1 MWTPKALFDG
11 LMFRPVCARTVDR
24 HEHGLPD
31 GGPRPVAADIR
42 QAEHRLSTIL
52 SDTFGVEDSDV
63 AQLVSGAELR
73 FLRTGDLSKPLL
85 LESPEYEWLI
95 LSGRVLKQA
104 PPGNEI
110 GVGSFL
116 ESGRVG
122 RPLTVA
128 GLEKCSLDEVAHRA
142 IHLALARAVA
152 QPMRQEPIRAT
163 VTAVIVGPGLN
174 SRYEVSRITD
184 GLQALGSVSTLW
196 PERVDAV
203 LGTPGVSRDEM
214 GHSGDY
220 QVSELLH
227 SLERD
232 TDNLVLE
239 TESAPTAW
247 SRRALE
253 WADRILVV
261 VRSNSDPADLRKV
274 AELIDHAPPLTDR
287 ILICLGNGQTPTGTA
302 ALLDA
307 TQCKSA
313 LHLSELKGDSAARV
327 ARVATGNARGLVLSG
342 GGARGFAHLGVF
354 RALKEMGVEV
364 DVFGGSS
371 IGAPL
376 AAAMA
381 DGYPPDELDDLVSR
395 LFANVLDYTVPVAA
409 FTAGRGITRAAD
421 EVFGDRDIED
431 LRLPFFGVSTNLTE
445 ADVHVHSRGSV
456 VHAIRAS
463 CAVPGF
469 MPPVPHNGDLL
480 IDGGVTNNLP
490 VDIMRGMVPRGEVI
504 AVDVVP
510 ARGPEAR
517 AGYGLWVS
525 GLHLLRDRL
534 RGRRLVPPMSMTLL
548 RSLTVGSGRRH
559 KEMGL
564 ANLTDHLMELD
575 IDAVPM
581 FAFDRVTDIARKGY
595 DEAMPQIEAWL
606 EAADNEKGARRVAAD
621 AS

>member
-1 MWTPKALFDG
+1 MFVTVSAKA
-11 LMFRPVCARTVDR
+11 VDE
-24 HEHGLPD
+24 HERGLPGD
-31 GGPRPVAADIR
+31 RIRPVAVAIR
-42 QAEHRLSTIL
+42 QAEQRLSTIL
-52 SDTFGVEDSDV
+52 SERFDVEDHDV
-63 AQLVSGAELR
+63 ARLGSGAELR
-73 FLRTGDLSKPLL
+73 FLRSGDLSGPLL
-85 LESPEYEWLI
+85 GESPGYEWLI

-110 GVGSFL
+110 GAGSFL
-116 ESGRVG
+116 ESGRVV
-122 RPLTVA
+122 RPVTVA
-128 GLEKCSLDEVAHRA
+128 GLEKSSLDEVAHRSTQ
-142 IHLALARAVA
+142 LALARAVA
-152 QPMRQEPIRAT
+152 QPIRQEPTRAT

-174 SRYEVSRITD
+174 SRYEVSRIAD

-196 PERVDAV
+196 PERVDAA
-203 LGTPGVSRDEM
+203 LEKTGISRDEM

-220 QVSELLH
+220 EVSELLH
-227 SLERD
+227 SLERN

-239 TESAPTAW
+239 VETAPTAW
-247 SRRALE
+247 SRRVLE

-261 VRSNSDPADLRKV
+261 VRSNSDPADLGRV
-274 AELIDHAPPLTDR
+274 AELIDHASPLTDR
-287 ILICLGNGQTPTGTA
+287 ILACLGSGQTPSGTA
-302 ALLDA
+302 RLLDA
-307 TQCKSA
+307 SQCQAA
-313 LHLSELKGDSAARV
+313 LHLNESEWDSAARV
-327 ARVATGNARGLVLSG
+327 ARMATGNARGLVLSG

-354 RALKEMGVEV
+354 RALEEMGVEV

-381 DGYPPDELDDLVSR
+381 DGYPPNELDELVSR

-409 FTAGRGITRAAD
+409 FTAGRGIARAAA

-431 LRLPFFGVSTNLTE
+431 LRLPFFGISTNLTE
-445 ADVHVHSRGSV
+445 ADMHVHRRGSV

-490 VDIMRGMVPRGEVI
+490 VDVMRSIIPRGEII
-504 AVDVVP
+504 AINVAP

-517 AGYGLWVS
+517 AGHGLWVS
-525 GLHLLRDRL
+525 GLRLLRDRL

-548 RSLTVGSGRRH
+548 RALTVGAGRRH

-564 ANLTDHLMELD
+564 EDLTDRLIELD
-575 IDAVPM
+575 IETVPM
-581 FAFDRVTDIARKGY
+581 FAFDRVAEIARQGY
-595 DEAMPQIEAWL
+595 EEALPQIEAWL
-606 EAADNEKGARRVAAD
+606 ELEDEEGARRVAAD

>member
-1 MWTPKALFDG
+1 MALVDG
-11 LMFRPVCARTVDR
+11 LRFLTVCAKAVDE
-24 HEHGLPD
+24 HERGLPRD
-31 GGPRPVAADIR
+31 RTRPVAAAVH
-42 QAEHRLSTIL
+42 QAEQRLSTIL
-52 SDTFGVEDSDV
+52 SDRFDVEDHDV
-63 AQLVSGAELR
+63 ARLGSGAELR
-73 FLRTGDLSKPLL
+73 FLRTGDLSGPLL
-85 LESPEYEWLI
+85 VESPEYEWLI

-110 GVGSFL
+110 GPGSFL
-116 ESGRVG
+116 ESGRVV
-122 RPLTVA
+122 RPVTVA
-128 GLEKCSLDEVAHRA
+128 GFEKSSLDEIAHRSTQ
-142 IHLALARAVA
+142 LALARVVA
-152 QPMRQEPIRAT
+152 QPMRQEATRAT

-174 SRYEVSRITD
+174 SRYEVSRIAD

-196 PERVDAV
+196 PERVDAA
-203 LGTPGVSRDEM
+203 LETPGISRDEM

-220 QVSELLH
+220 EVSELLH
-227 SLERD
+227 SLERN
-232 TDNLVLE
+232 TDHLVFE
-239 TESAPTAW
+239 VESAPTAW

-253 WADRILVV
+253 WADRILIV
-261 VRSNSDPADLRKV
+261 VRSNSDPADLGRV
-274 AELIDHAPPLTDR
+274 AQLIDHAPPLTER
-287 ILICLGNGQTPTGTA
+287 ILVCLGNGQTPSGTA

-307 TQCKSA
+307 SQCQSA
-313 LHLSELKGDSAARV
+313 LHLNESTRDSAARV
-327 ARVATGNARGLVLSG
+327 ARIATGNARGLVLSG

-354 RALKEMGVEV
+354 RALEEMGVEV

-381 DGYPPDELDDLVSR
+381 DGYPPDELDELVSR

-409 FTAGRGITRAAD
+409 FTAGRGIVRAAE

-431 LRLPFFGVSTNLTE
+431 LRLPFFGISTNLTE

-463 CAVPGF
+463 SAVPGF

-480 IDGGVTNNLP
+480 IDGGITNNLP
-490 VDIMRGMVPRGEVI
+490 VDVMRGIVPRGEII
-504 AVDVVP
+504 AIDVAP

-525 GLHLLRDRL
+525 GLKLLRDRF

-548 RSLTVGSGRRH
+548 RALTVGSGRRH

-564 ANLTDHLMELD
+564 ANLSDRLIELD
-575 IDAVPM
+575 IEAVPM
-581 FAFDRVTDIARKGY
+581 FAFDRVTDIARRGY
-595 DEAMPQIEAWL
+595 EEALPQIEAWL
-606 EAADNEKGARRVAAD
+606 EAVENEEGTRHVAAD